1 VSHDDPQT
9 EILVQFEGE
18 PGPVSEAE
26 VQLIESSLGELIQAI
41 LSQEEA
47 G

>member
-1 VSHDDPQT
+1 MSHDGQPI
-9 EILVQFEGE
+9 EILVTFEGKLGSVTE
-18 PGPVSEAE
+18 GE
-26 VQLIESSLGELIQAI
+26 VQLIESSLGDLIQAI

>member
-1 VSHDDPQT
+1 MSYDGQPI
-9 EILVQFEGE
+9 EILVSFEGE
-18 PGPVSEAE
+18 LGPVTEAE

-41 LSQEEA
+41 LSQDEA

>member
-1 VSHDDPQT
+1 MSLDDALT
-9 EILVQFEGE
+9 EILVLFEGE